1 MKKQGVLWL
10 VIALAVL
17 IAGASFG
24 YKTLTQRQ
32 AQQAEVEQ
40 KKDLPTEKNTNTENK
55 HQKEDSSKV
64 EDSQKD
70 AQPKHMAPNFTVFD
84 INGEQVNFDSFEGK
98 PTVIN
103 FWASW

>member
-1 MKKQGVLWL
+1 MKKQGTLWL

-24 YKTLTQRQ
+24 YKALTQQQ
-32 AQQAEVEQ
+32 AQQAEMEQ
-40 KKDLPTEKNTNTENK
+40 KKDLPSEKNTDTENK
-55 HQKEDSSKV
+55 DQKE
-64 EDSQKD
+64 EDPQKD
-70 AQPKHMAPNFTVFD
+70 VQPKHMAPNFTVFD